1 MYTTKGH
8 ISDKAWR
15 TDYHW
20 IKCIRYVHE
29 NINNYLEK
37 TYITEQG
44 FSISELPPLWGVSM
58 IFWGTSKDPVIGVT
72 EEHCK
77 IDI

>member
-1 MYTTKGH
+1 MYTTKGR

-37 TYITEQG
+37 NLYYRA
-44 FSISELPPLWGVSM
+44 GV
-58 IFWGTSKDPVIGVT
+58 FN
-72 EEHCK
+72 
-77 IDI
+77 